1 MNSHGVLLEKIVGDV
16 MIGIAFE
23 IGFVCLIGLEI
34 DLLILQYFQWLFES
48 SWNLLAGY
56 IKCVGDYI
64 EFFQFLGQKLFSFE
78 DELHRY
84 YNISKTANSHL

>member
-1 MNSHGVLLEKIVGDV
+1 MELWIGLGNEEVGICCGELQSRGGEVCLNSHGVLLEKIVGDV

-34 DLLILQYFQWLFES
+34 DLLILQYSEWLFES

-56 IKCVGDYI
+56 IKWIGDDI
-64 EFFQFLGQKLFSFE
+64 
-78 DELHRY
+78 
-84 YNISKTANSHL
+84 